1 MRFDDGRP
9 KHLAAGQRAFF
20 ARRPD
25 FKKAEECFRKATK
38 APPHNGN
45 GYDWVGEAYHW
56 LAGALA
62 QQGRLAEACE
72 ASAEAIERL
81 PSDPRPMIFMA
92 RYLHDLHKD
101 TEALPWIEKGLALKP
116 HYGEPA
122 TRLLL
127 AEIYESLGRVDDAVR
142 QWMHVKEMPSEYP
155 DYRHPGA
162 AAKRKLAE
170 YARLERQRKN
180 RISH

>member
-9 KHLAAGQRAFF
+9 EHLAAGQRALD

-25 FKKAEECFRKATK
+25 FEKAEDCFRKAIEA
-38 APPHNGN
+38 AP
-45 GYDWVGEAYHW
+45 DDGEAYHC
-56 LAGALA
+56 LAIALG

-72 ASAEAIERL
+72 ASARAIERL
-81 PSDPRPMIFMA
+81 PSNPRPMIFRA
-92 RYLHDLHKD
+92 KYLHDLHND
-101 TEALPWIEKGLALKP
+101 AEALLWIEKGVALKP

-122 TRLLL
+122 ARLLL